1 MMETISTNVWQRRGS
16 CVVFDKKSLGP
27 FISDGAAI
35 SLRQALSWSQE
46 LPANPP
52 VPGRTILVSG
62 LETIIETMA
71 PQEAEN
77 FLRGRI
83 RPLLKA
89 IQGKWTECGLV
100 FGFSSHAKAFEETSL
115 EEEVLFRRRDRKT
128 VRLSEGLWDGSATM
142 NMKRLIRDG
151 SQPNEET
158 VVGYHVIHIS

>member
-1 MMETISTNVWQRRGS
+1 MDTLSNNVWQRRGS
-16 CVVFDKKSLGP
+16 CVVFDKTSLGP
-27 FISDGAAI
+27 FISAGAAI
-35 SLRQALSWSQE
+35 SLRQALSWSQG

-62 LETIIETMA
+62 LETIIETME
-71 PQEAEN
+71 PQEAEE

-89 IQGKWTECGLV
+89 IQEKWTECGLV
-100 FGFSSHAKAFEETSL
+100 FGFASHPRAFEETSL
-115 EEEVLFRRRDRKT
+115 EEEVLFRRRDQKT

-151 SQPNEET
+151 LQSNEGT

>member
-1 MMETISTNVWQRRGS
+1 MDTLSNNVWQRRGS
-16 CVVFDKKSLGP
+16 CVVFDKTSLVP

-35 SLRQALSWSQE
+35 SLRQALSWSQK

-62 LETIIETMA
+62 LETIIETME
-71 PQEAEN
+71 PQDAED

-83 RPLLKA
+83 RPLLKE
-89 IQGKWTECGLV
+89 IQNKWTECGLV
-100 FGFSSHAKAFEETSL
+100 FGFSSHPRAFEETPL
-115 EEEVLFRRRDRKT
+115 EEEILFRRRDRKT

-151 SQPNEET
+151 SQPNEGT